1 MSDTIILVNARVATT
16 PRHIVTSEGTAITS
30 FRISTKRDERGDQ
43 WNYYTFTAL
52 DQMAYDIIA
61 SVSRGDTITV
71 IGSLTVRDWEHDE
84 GSGTF
89 VEVVAEQWFPVSL
102 RENANA

>member
-1 MSDTIILVNARVATT
+1 MSDTIILGNALVATT
-16 PRHIVTSEGTAITS
+16 PRQVVTSEGTAITS

-43 WNYYTFTAL
+43 WNYYTFTAF

-61 SVSRGDTITV
+61 TVRRGDTITV

-89 VEVVAEQWFPVSL
+89 VEVVADQWFPVNV
-102 RENANA
+102 REHANA